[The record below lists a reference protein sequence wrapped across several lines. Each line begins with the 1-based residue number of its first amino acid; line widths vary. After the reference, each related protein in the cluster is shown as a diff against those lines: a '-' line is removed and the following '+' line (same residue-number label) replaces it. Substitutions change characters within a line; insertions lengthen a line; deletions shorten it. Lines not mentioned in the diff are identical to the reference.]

1 MVSTE
6 MWDRGNGGCMRLTET
21 GAGRKRGI
29 SDSEGLTETEAAGGG
44 GEVLETVVV
53 MVLFTGRGA

>member
-1 MVSTE
+1 MGSGKRGLQAA
-6 MWDRGNGGCMRLTET
+6 DRD
-21 GAGRKRGI
+21 GREGKRGI